1 MIYSCLWIFKY
12 QYLKKNFMVVH
23 VLVVFNLLVLNLPTE
38 IYQTKKE
45 IYLFKIEKYLE
56 SMINNIFKKLLDKI
70 TK

>member
-1 MIYSCLWIFKY
+1 
-12 QYLKKNFMVVH
+12 MVVH

-56 SMINNIFKKLLDKI
+56 SMKNNIFKKLLDKI

>member
-1 MIYSCLWIFKY
+1 
-12 QYLKKNFMVVH
+12 MVVH

>member
-1 MIYSCLWIFKY
+1 
-12 QYLKKNFMVVH
+12 MVVH

-56 SMINNIFKKLLDKI
+56 SLIKNNIFKKLLDKI

>member
-1 MIYSCLWIFKY
+1 
-12 QYLKKNFMVVH
+12 MVVH

-70 TK
+70 TKCIFLKFGYTLKSLLK